1 MNTKPT
7 ENIAFTGKVRNSRRC
22 KVWPAALIGLGLL
35 CLVAQPAQ
43 SAEPANKPAV
53 AINRGSFTF
62 LGNNETVRILQEI
75 VKTSSPTDLLLAVT
89 AESSI
94 ITELTTIGDDTQ
106 SADGAIRV
114 YIAIDGVVVHPT
126 GLNGPGHQRDGDT
139 AEVVFANQ
147 IYRRTTSL
155 DPDSDTITTYLET
168 KHAAGFNWAVLNV
181 GAGTHRIEVFA
192 RYNETN
198 TPGGGA
204 EATGVIGN
212 RSLVVQPVKCQVDE
226 TVADDSVL
234 PPPDPLPI
242 GLD

>member
-7 ENIAFTGKVRNSRRC
+7 DNIAFKREVRNPRRC
-22 KVWPAALIGLGLL
+22 KVWPSALIGLGLL
-35 CLVAQPAQ
+35 CMVPQPAQ

-62 LGNNETVRILQEI
+62 LEDGQTVRILQEL
-75 VKTSSPTDLLLAVT
+75 VKTSSPTDLLLSVT

-155 DPDSDTITTYLET
+155 DPNNDTITTYLDT

-192 RYNETN
+192 RYNEVKTE
-198 TPGGGA
+198 GA
-204 EATGVIGN
+204 NATGVIGN

-226 TVADDSVL
+226 TVADDSLL

-242 GLD
+242 PLN